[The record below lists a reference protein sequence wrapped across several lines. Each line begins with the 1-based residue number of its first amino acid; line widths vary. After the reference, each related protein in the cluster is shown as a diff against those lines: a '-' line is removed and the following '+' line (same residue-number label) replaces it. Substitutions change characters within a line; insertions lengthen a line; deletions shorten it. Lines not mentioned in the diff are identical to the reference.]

1 MSKTTLATS
10 PHERG
15 NTAPMKEKICK
26 FPGCKEHFMGV
37 GAAKYCDEHRKPVYR
52 KVINMIRRDEDEYE
66 MTEVEKGEKSNQIIK
81 HTETIATDTTRT
93 CPCGKEF
100 HVKLYPNIDVYP
112 KFCEEHRNPYRRE
125 LLLERLAEE
134 EEDRKALEEI
144 ETFEEF
150 EELED
155 ELETFEDFK
164 EIEDCEIEDCEIEVP
179 EIIVINTPVVIKEN
193 KIKKATMSQK
203 IINYYKDNPTASA
216 KQAAIDLNLSNINSV
231 SVFVSKNK
239 LRKK

>member
-134 EEDRKALEEI
+134 EEDRKALEEAKL
-144 ETFEEF
+144 EEQ
-150 EELED
+150 
-155 ELETFEDFK
+155 
-164 EIEDCEIEDCEIEVP
+164 EIKLP
-179 EIIVINTPVVIKEN
+179 SHEIIINNTPIVIKEN
-193 KIKKATMSQK
+193 KLKDKKLTISDRLIQ
-203 IINYYKDNPTASA
+203 YYSDNPSASP
-216 KQAAIDLNLSNINSV
+216 KQAASDLNLTNIASV
-231 SVFVSKNK
+231 SSFISRNK